1 MSRLSLENVSTGTE
15 ASQNKNQIHKTL
27 LVKNKYDILKTKQ
40 VELDQWKKEDIY
52 MEHIDEG

>member
-1 MSRLSLENVSTGTE
+1 MSRLSLENISTDTE

-40 VELDQWKKEDIY
+40 VELEQWKEEDIY
-52 MEHIDEG
+52 MEHIDER

>member
-1 MSRLSLENVSTGTE
+1 M
-15 ASQNKNQIHKTL
+15 HKTL

-40 VELDQWKKEDIY
+40 VELDQWKKEDVY